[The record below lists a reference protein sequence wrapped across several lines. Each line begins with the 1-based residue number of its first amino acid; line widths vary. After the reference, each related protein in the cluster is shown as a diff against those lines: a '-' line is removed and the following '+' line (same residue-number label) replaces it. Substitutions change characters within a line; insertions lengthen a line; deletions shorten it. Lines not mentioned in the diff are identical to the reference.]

1 MYAIALLVAG
11 CGGGHAGAGGVAV
24 ADDALGTCAA
34 GPVVNGI
41 DVSHYDGT
49 IDWAM
54 VKASGIDF
62 AFMKATENTTFV
74 DPDFAANWKAAG
86 AAGVIRGAYHFF
98 RPEVDAVA
106 QADFFVAT
114 AGVPARGDLPLALD
128 LEVTDMV
135 AGATVA
141 ADART
146 FLARV
151 QQKTGRVPIV
161 YTSARVW
168 TDLLG
173 SPAATGFA
181 DVALWDANWTTSCP
195 TIPPAWATWTFW
207 QNSATGTVP
216 GISGMANVD
225 LDQFNGSLAAL
236 QGYVAP
242 AVDGGTDDGGA
253 DDGGATND
261 AGAGAD
267 TGPPPGAKHGGCAMA
282 GASATGGGWIFCSIV
297 VLAATRKRAMT
308 SA

>member
-1 MYAIALLVAG
+1 MSTARSACAIALLVAG
-11 CGGGHAGAGGVAV
+11 CGGGGRAGAGDVAV

-34 GPVVNGI
+34 GPVVQGM

-49 IDWAM
+49 IDWAKA
-54 VKASGIDF
+54 KASGIEF
-62 AFMKATENTTFV
+62 AFIKATQNTTFV
-74 DPDFAANWKAAG
+74 DPEFATNWKGAG

-98 RPEVDAVA
+98 QPEVDAVA

-151 QQKTGRVPIV
+151 QEKTGRVPVV
-161 YTSARVW
+161 YTSASFW
-168 TDLLG
+168 MTMG

-195 TIPPAWATWTFW
+195 TIPPAWKTWTFW
-207 QNSATGTVP
+207 QNSSTGTVP
-216 GISGMANVD
+216 GISGSGNVD

-236 QGYVAP
+236 QDYVAP
-242 AVDGGTDDGGA
+242 PVDGGTDGGTT
-253 DDGGATND
+253 DD
-261 AGAGAD
+261 AGAGDA
-267 TGPPPGAKHGGCAMA
+267 GAPAGGHHGGCAMA
-282 GASATGGGWIFCSIV
+282 AGASASGGGSIFCCIV
-297 VLAATRKRAMT
+297 VLAAMRKRAMT
-308 SA
+308 TA